1 MSWLAGLWA
10 HIGALQ
16 ISTIIALAVLATAQM
31 VFCLLLL
38 VYLLGHR
45 GIRRQRARRE
55 EEAAASI
62 AEPMNRWLVGEGSAD
77 AVAAYLRALP
87 PDSALEQVTR
97 LATLRV
103 APERH
108 AALAAAMERDGWV
121 VRALQGAR
129 SRRWWKRLAAVR
141 LLAVVG
147 KPAHRLA
154 LRRLLLDRHPAV
166 QLAAASCLGRVDD
179 PELVSL
185 VVETLPRRPVAVRH
199 YLFGALRQ
207 CWPRTVPLLAARLR
221 ADTPPDRLEVWV
233 NLAEVIATPE
243 ILTRVLPLHTHAAP
257 GVRLA
262 VARALK
268 HYFHADSVGALGVL
282 LADEDWRVRAQAA
295 RALGALH
302 ATDAIAALGLA
313 LADPAWWVRFRA
325 GLSLAQLG
333 EPGRR
338 VLRAARETTSD
349 QFAREMATMVSGL
362 PDGGVLELA
371 DA

>member
-1 MSWLAGLWA
+1 MPWLIGLWPHLRGLHA
-10 HIGALQ
+10 
-16 ISTIIALAVLATAQM
+16 STIIALAVLAGAQ
-31 VFCLLLL
+31 VTFSLVLLA
-38 VYLLGHR
+38 YLIGHR
-45 GIRRQRARRE
+45 GIRRQQAVGE
-55 EEAAASI
+55 DAAASSV
-62 AEPMNRWLVGEGSAD
+62 AEPLNRWLVGQGSAD

-87 PDSALEQVTR
+87 PDVALEQVTR
-97 LATLRV
+97 VATLRV

-108 AALAAAMERDGWV
+108 AALAAAMERDAWV
-121 VRALQGAR
+121 VRALRGAR

-147 KPAHRLA
+147 KPEHRLA

-166 QLAAASCLGRVDD
+166 QLAAASCLARVDD

-199 YLFGALRQ
+199 YLFSALRQ

-221 ADTPPDRLEVWV
+221 GDTPPGRLEVWV
-233 NLAEVIATPE
+233 NLAEVIATPD
-243 ILTRVLPLHTHAAP
+243 ILSRVLPLHAHAAP

-282 LADEDWRVRAQAA
+282 LADSDWRVRAQAA

-302 ATDAIAALGLA
+302 AIDTIGALGRA
-313 LADPAWWVRFRA
+313 LGDPAWWVRFRA

-338 VLRAARETTSD
+338 VLRSARETTGD
-349 QFAREMATMVSGL
+349 PFAREMAIMVSGL

>member
-1 MSWLAGLWA
+1 MPVHLTTLV
-10 HIGALQ
+10 ALLV
-16 ISTIIALAVLATAQM
+16 IAIAQV
-31 VFCLLLL
+31 VFCALLML
-38 VYLLGHR
+38 YLLGYR
-45 GIRRQRARRE
+45 GHQRRRAYLAQ
-55 EEAAASI
+55 EAATSV
-62 AEPMNRWLVGEGSAD
+62 AEPLNRWLVGRGSAD
-77 AVAAYLRALP
+77 AVAAYLRGLA
-87 PDSALEQVTR
+87 PDMALEQVTR

-108 AALAAAMERDGWV
+108 AGLAAAMEKDAWV
-121 VRALQGAR
+121 IRALGGAT
-129 SRRWWKRLAAVR
+129 SRRWWKRLGAVR

-147 KPAHRLA
+147 KPVHRLA

-166 QLAAASCLGRVDD
+166 QLAAASCLSRVNDA
-179 PELVSL
+179 ELVSL

-199 YLFGALRQ
+199 YLFGALKE
-207 CWPRTVPLLAARLR
+207 CWHHTVPLLEARLR
-221 ADTPPDRLEVWV
+221 ADAPAERLQVWV
-233 NLAEVIATPE
+233 NLAEAIPTPE
-243 ILTRVLPLHTHAAP
+243 ILARVLRLHAHRAP

-268 HYFHADSVGALGVL
+268 HYFHADAVAALDRL
-282 LADEDWRVRAQAA
+282 LVDEDWRVRAQAA

-302 ATDAIAALGLA
+302 ATASIGPLGRALH
-313 LADPAWWVRFRA
+313 DDAWWVRFRA

-338 VLRAARETTSD
+338 VLRAAREEGND
-349 QFAREMATMVSGL
+349 LFAREMATMISGL

>member
-1 MSWLAGLWA
+1 VTIHVTTLV
-10 HIGALQ
+10 ALVV
-16 ISTIIALAVLATAQM
+16 IAIAQV
-31 VFCLLLL
+31 VFSCLLV
-38 VYLLGHR
+38 VYLLGYRGRRRHR
-45 GIRRQRARRE
+45 DARE
-55 EEAAASI
+55 QQAAMSV
-62 AEPMNRWLVGEGSAD
+62 AEPLHRWLVGRGSAD
-77 AVAAYLRALP
+77 AVAAYLRSLP
-87 PDSALEQVTR
+87 PDAALEQVTR

-108 AALAAAMERDGWV
+108 AGLAAAMEHDAWV
-121 VRALQGAR
+121 VRALRGAQ
-129 SRRWWKRLAAVR
+129 SRRWWKRLGAVR

-154 LRRLLLDRHPAV
+154 LHRLLLDRHPAV
-166 QLAAASCLGRVDD
+166 QLAAASCLSRVND

-199 YLFGALRQ
+199 YLFGALKE
-207 CWPRTVPLLAARLR
+207 CWHSTVPLLRARLR
-221 ADTPPDRLEVWV
+221 ADTPADRLEVWV
-233 NLAEVIATPE
+233 NLAEAIPTPE
-243 ILTRVLPLHTHAAP
+243 ILARVLPLSTHRSA
-257 GVRLA
+257 GVRIA

-268 HYFHADSVGALGVL
+268 HYFHADAVAALDTL
-282 LADEDWRVRAQAA
+282 LEDDDWRVRAQAA

-302 ATDAIAALGLA
+302 ATASIEPLGRALN
-313 LADPAWWVRFRA
+313 DDAWWVRFRA

-338 VLRAARETTSD
+338 VLRTAREEGRD
-349 QFAREMATMVSGL
+349 QFAREMATMIAGL